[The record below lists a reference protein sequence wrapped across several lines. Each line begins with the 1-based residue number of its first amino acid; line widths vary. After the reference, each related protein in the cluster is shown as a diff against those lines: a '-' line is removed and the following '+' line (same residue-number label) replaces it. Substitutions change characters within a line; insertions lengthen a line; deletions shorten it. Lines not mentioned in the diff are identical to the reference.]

1 MGHGDGFFF
10 EHGSNDLKPKTTG
23 SITRCVAELKDG
35 NREAARV
42 LWERYFAQLV
52 RVARQRRGLAWCG
65 GAEAD
70 EEDAALSAFASFCAG
85 AVDGQFPRMNDREE
99 LWRLLVVIAARKV
112 GDQLDRARAQKR
124 GGNRNRVEPASDRAW
139 VAELPAAFS
148 REPTTEAA
156 AIVAEET
163 DRLLDRLGDETL
175 QSIALWRMEG
185 HAVEEIAQRLGC
197 TRRTVTRKVEMIRNA
212 WKREPA

>member
-1 MGHGDGFFF
+1 MGKENFSRARSDDV
-10 EHGSNDLKPKTTG
+10 EAKPTG
-23 SITRCVAELKDG
+23 SITRYVAELKGG
-35 NREAARV
+35 NAEAARA

-52 RVARQRRGLAWCG
+52 RVAARRRGLSPRN
-65 GAEAD
+65 GADAD

-85 AVDGQFPRMNDREE
+85 AAEGQFPRMNDREE

-124 GGNRNRVEPASDRAW
+124 GGDRNRVKLTSDSTW
-139 VAELPAAFS
+139 GAELPAAFS
-148 REPTTEAA
+148 REPTPEAA
-156 AIVAEET
+156 AIIAEET

-185 HAVEEIAQRLGC
+185 HAVDEIAQRLDC
-197 TRRTVTRKVEMIRNA
+197 TRRTVTRKLEMIRNA
-212 WKREPA
+212 WRREPA